1 MTARKEKPEQNSP
14 NGTSKTGQEDDGMQ
28 IRNARTGLLCRSAK
42 TGLPGYDFM
51 DRRARADFA
60 MI

>member
-1 MTARKEKPEQNSP
+1 MTARKGKPEQNSP
-14 NGTSKTGQEDDGMQ
+14 SEKSKTGQEDDGVVCQ
-28 IRNARTGLLCRSAK
+28 EGI
-42 TGLPGYDFM
+42 PGHDLR